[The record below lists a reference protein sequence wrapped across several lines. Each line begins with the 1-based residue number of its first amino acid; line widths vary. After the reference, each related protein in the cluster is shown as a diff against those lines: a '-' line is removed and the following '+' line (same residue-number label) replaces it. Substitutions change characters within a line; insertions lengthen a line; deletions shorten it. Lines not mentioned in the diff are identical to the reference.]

1 MPRCVVLRL
10 FAAAFDMLDANGYG
24 LGKLTRDEL
33 VVLMGVCMRPACRLK
48 GLPPLPIELYEH
60 YADGEHRGCAG
71 KQCARVKGRVWVLPR
86 LDRSVCDVE
95 QALLLPR
102 DVCK

>member
-60 YADGEHRGCAG
+60 YADGKHGD
-71 KQCARVKGRVWVLPR
+71 VL
-86 LDRSVCDVE
+86 RSSVRE
-95 QALLLPR
+95 
-102 DVCK
+102 